1 MRIRAIMGIVIL
13 ALSAFPLAAQTRLA
27 TQTGLAVQSATPAD
41 LKLEK
46 GGSATVT
53 LSGTGLGAVTSAQLL
68 VSERMAM
75 DGVGAEIVPLPR
87 PPTPSTTALTIRLS
101 ARWDA
106 KEGDG
111 FMLRIVA
118 GGQSV
123 IVPASILKVAV
134 VWPRP
139 QITDSPAEAD
149 VGSVITLRGS
159 GLGHAGQSDKTK
171 VVISFGRTHDINP
184 VQGEPQS
191 VTPTELKVRVP
202 NGAYYSRVAVL
213 TPGGQVYT
221 SRWLQPLYIRNFPP
235 DIFQPTGLLGSALRI
250 SDSFFAFANGNLNSA
265 FNPSSPMI
273 GLGAAQVPFTFP
285 PKDQRIDLI
294 VGSTIFRVRL
304 KGANRLSA
312 AESLRTTSFGVT
324 VNRTEV
330 VISLT
335 FESDGTEFVGEY
347 ETQDILT
354 KKIYWKH
361 CLNLEIDSLK
371 ITATLPI
378 LTDEKL
384 LNSPWQFLGFG
395 GIKASASFTPRFSIL
410 GTPPFTIGEGP
421 IKDFIKAEAERQV
434 TNSLNDQGFK
444 DMFNSYLTTYV
455 RGVYQGTPVVKVKA
469 RAASNGGLD
478 WVGRTNY

>member
-1 MRIRAIMGIVIL
+1 VRIRAIVGFTIL
-13 ALSAFPLAAQTRLA
+13 ALSAFSLATQTRLA
-27 TQTGLAVQSATPAD
+27 TQAGLVVQSATPAE

-46 GGSATVT
+46 GGSVTVT
-53 LSGTGLGAVTSAQLL
+53 LSGTGLDAVTSAQLL
-68 VSERMAM
+68 VSERMAVSN
-75 DGVGAEIVPLPR
+75 VGAEIVSLPR
-87 PPTPSTTALTIRLS
+87 ALTSPMTALTIRLS

-106 KEGDG
+106 QEGSG

-118 GGQSV
+118 GGHSF

-139 QITDSPAEAD
+139 QVTDSPAEAE

-159 GLGHAGQSDKTK
+159 GLGYAGQSDKTK

-184 VQGEPQS
+184 VQGELQS

-221 SRWLQPLYIRNFPP
+221 TRWLQPLYIRNFPP
-235 DIFQPTGLLGSALRI
+235 DIFQPTGLLGSVLRI
-250 SDSFFAFANGNLNSA
+250 SDSFFAFANGNMNSA
-265 FNPSSPMI
+265 FNPSSAMI
-273 GLGAAQVPFTFP
+273 GLGAQQVLFTFP

-312 AESLRTTSFGVT
+312 ADSLRTTSFGVT
-324 VNRTEV
+324 VSRTDV

-347 ETQDILT
+347 ETQDVLT

-371 ITATLPI
+371 ITATMPI
-378 LTDEKL
+378 MTDEKL
-384 LNSPWQFLGFG
+384 LNSPWQFFSFG

-434 TNSLNDQGFK
+434 TNSLNNQGFK
-444 DMFNSYLTTYV
+444 DMFNSYLTTFV

-469 RAASNGGLD
+469 RAAANGGLD